1 MRLGLL
7 GPAHERED
15 ALEDAVEFLLREAGV
30 DRAVYLGVD
39 RALDAVIHRRAER
52 LVGAAPDDA
61 SLWQRATDRCA
72 RATPAEIDA
81 YLGAERERR
90 ALSIFESLPDDGTRL
105 IELLDGKV
113 LVMIHDKGKLD
124 EDDILP
130 ASLIAFGRSRQPL
143 VRQVGSRW
151 FLSPGSL
158 EDFGIMTLED
168 SDDGIHLALFDRTR
182 QEVRRERLLAARGA
196 RVRVAGTEA

>member
-15 ALEDAVEFLLREAGV
+15 ALEDAVEFLLRDAGV
-30 DRAVYLGVD
+30 ERAVYLGVD
-39 RALDAVIHRRAER
+39 RALDTVIRRRAER
-52 LVGAAPDDA
+52 LVGRSPDDA
-61 SLWQRATDRCA
+61 DLWRRATERCLHA
-72 RATPAEIDA
+72 SAVEIDS
-81 YLGAERERR
+81 YLAAERERR
-90 ALSIFESLPDDGTRL
+90 SLSIFESLPDDGTRL

-182 QEVRRERLLAARGA
+182 QEIRRERLLASRGG
-196 RVRVAGTEA
+196 RVRVTGTEG

>member
-39 RALDAVIHRRAER
+39 RALDTVIHRRAER
-52 LVGAAPDDA
+52 LVGASPDDA
-61 SLWQRATDRCA
+61 NLWQRATDRCA

-81 YLGAERERR
+81 YLAAERERR

-182 QEVRRERLLAARGA
+182 QEIRRERLLASRGA